1 MFTVFVL
8 RRLGER
14 KNYLG
19 GCTLKVTR
27 QVKWRVLEIL
37 VLDPVFCLRDILTF
51 FNSYPFMQMQ
61 DLEPKLTVPSFTRN
75 TKA

>member
-1 MFTVFVL
+1 MFSVFVL
-8 RRLGER
+8 KRLGER

-27 QVKWRVLEIL
+27 QVKWRVLRNFSSRPCINI
-37 VLDPVFCLRDILTF
+37 CLRDILTF

-61 DLEPKLTVPSFTRN
+61 DLEPKGLLLIFRI
-75 TKA
+75 